1 MRKAGFAIFLISIL
15 LLPIVGSYLV
25 FSIQQKNIQ
34 REIKRKIK
42 NGASPDWIMTLRFSK
57 ADAQKLDWKHSK
69 EFRYQNEMYD
79 IVTEKQTKDSVIYQ
93 VIWDSKE
100 SCLFKDLDR
109 MVSDFLG
116 KSPQSKQDT
125 KKWFEYS
132 KNLFFETAAL
142 FSPHN
147 SFSDITIKNPKNP
160 LFFSQT
166 EFYSIW
172 RPPMILS

>member
-25 FSIQQKNIQ
+25 FTVQQKNIQ

-57 ADAQKLDWKHSK
+57 SDAQRLDWKHSK

-100 SCLFKDLDR
+100 SCLYKDLDR

-116 KSPQSKQDT
+116 KSPQSKQHT
-125 KKWFEYS
+125 KKWFDYS
-132 KNLFFETAAL
+132 KNLFFETAVL

-147 SFSDITIKNPKNP
+147 GFSDKTIKNPKNP
-160 LFFSQT
+160 SFVSQT
-166 EFYSIW
+166 ESGSIW